1 MFVRKSDA
9 QLPPAQVVE
18 AAEVE
23 NLTIS
28 RKHSGGSR
36 ITSRSLAPKAKAKAN
51 AENVVE
57 TEESKRPEKHNEAL
71 EDNEKVL
78 QRGQN
83 E

>member
-9 QLPPAQVVE
+9 QLPAQVVE
-18 AAEVE
+18 AVEVE
-23 NLTIS
+23 STIS

-36 ITSRSLAPKAKAKAN
+36 ITSRSLAPKAKAKAK
-51 AENVVE
+51 AEDVVE
-57 TEESKRPEKHNEAL
+57 TEESKRPEKQNEAL